1 MDLPKCMYVGIYSTR
16 MYVCMYVWPFCTA
29 IVGCCNNGYLSFHVM
44 CQMNMFLVQSVL
56 KLEGAAGSQVMLFDK
71 HPDGPYM
78 ELIEKAFSPG
88 GPVIRPS
95 HYRGKKVQLLAVYR
109 MYVCTYVCI
118 YCMISMYVCMYGSG
132 LCM

>member
-1 MDLPKCMYVGIYSTR
+1 
-16 MYVCMYVWPFCTA
+16 
-29 IVGCCNNGYLSFHVM
+29 M

-56 KLEGAAGSQVMLFDK
+56 KSEGAAGSQVMLFDK

-95 HYRGKKVQLLAVYR
+95 HYRGKKVDLLFLYS
-109 MYVCTYVCI
+109 MYVCTCLFIYTCRLACMYVCI
-118 YCMISMYVCMYGSG
+118 YVCICGGLYLLVKEADCVCRWYTMTICM
-132 LCM
+132 

>member
-1 MDLPKCMYVGIYSTR
+1 MV
-16 MYVCMYVWPFCTA
+16 
-29 IVGCCNNGYLSFHVM
+29 CNNLSCM

-95 HYRGKKVQLLAVYR
+95 HYRGKKVHFLA
-109 MYVCTYVCI
+109 
-118 YCMISMYVCMYGSG
+118 
-132 LCM
+132 L